1 VKKSRIGRGTK
12 ANHLSYLGDAIIGK
26 DVNIG
31 AGTITCNYDGV
42 KKHQTIIEDGAFI
55 GSDTQLIA
63 PVKVGKNAYIGSGS
77 TITKNVPPGSLAL
90 SRIEQRVVEGWALKR
105 RKRKE

>member
-1 VKKSRIGRGTK
+1 MKKSRIGRGTK